1 MNGYSVK
8 IKETSK
14 ELTAKERVSFKDT
27 TAAVKLDEATK
38 EAPVEITPVCYG
50 VLEIHNDNAS
60 DQDYENYV
68 LVDKYTGTK
77 YVTGSKSFWSSFTQ
91 IAEEMEDAT
100 EEWGVKVY
108 RSPSKNFVGRDFIT
122 CTII

>member
-38 EAPVEITPVCYG
+38 EAPVEIMPVCYG
-50 VLEIHNDNAS
+50 VLEIHNDNAT

-68 LVDKYTGTK
+68 VVDKPTGIK

-91 IAEEMEDAT
+91 IAEEMADAG
-100 EEWGVKVY
+100 EEWGVKVF
-108 RSPSKNFVGRDFIT
+108 RSPSKNYVGRDFIT

>member
-38 EAPVEITPVCYG
+38 EAPVEIMPVCYG
-50 VLEIHNDNAS
+50 VLEIHNDNAT

-68 LVDKYTGTK
+68 VVDKYTGTK
-77 YVTGSKSFWSSFTQ
+77 YVTGSKSFWASFIQ
-91 IAEEMEDAT
+91 IAEEMAGADED
-100 EEWGVKVY
+100 WGVKVY
-108 RSPSKNFVGRDFIT
+108 RSPSKNYVGRDFIT